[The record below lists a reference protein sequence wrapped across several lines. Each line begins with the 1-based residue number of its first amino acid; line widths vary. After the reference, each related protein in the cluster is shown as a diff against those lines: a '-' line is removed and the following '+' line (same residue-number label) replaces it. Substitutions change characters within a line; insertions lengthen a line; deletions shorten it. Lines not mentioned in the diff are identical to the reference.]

1 MKIRC
6 VELSQFESELLISFM
21 KQPKDVPVSAGL
33 SRTIYRR
40 LEGQPA
46 FAKSRINV
54 YEKNTGVVR
63 TAMAE
68 K

>member
-1 MKIRC
+1 MKTHC
-6 VELSQFESELLISFM
+6 VELSQFESELLLAFM
-21 KQPKDVPVSAGL
+21 NQPKDAPISAGL
-33 SRTIYRR
+33 CRVIYRR

-46 FAKSRINV
+46 FARSTVTICAKP
-54 YEKNTGVVR
+54 GLMR